1 MGALAFKQTTTAI
14 AVRHSGEERNMPEAK
29 INVVL
34 VHGAWAECASWSEI
48 IPALQKEG
56 LEVICAP
63 LPLTTLG
70 DDVSALD
77 RLWARLTGDI
87 ILVGHAYA
95 GAVIGAARHERV
107 KSLVYVAAL
116 APDEKETVADIFY
129 REAPHPLAPRLAPD
143 RDGFI
148 WMPREGFTDAF
159 AQNAAPDVK
168 SMLFATQRPI
178 NVKCIQETS
187 PRPLWREKPSWYLV
201 AEHDRMIPA
210 KTQYF
215 QAKRMGATVRAHSVD
230 HSPMLTAPNVV
241 VDVVLEAIRSNC
253 SGAYPPCQ
261 VEKQ

>member
-1 MGALAFKQTTTAI
+1 MGALEFKQTTTANS
-14 AVRHSGEERNMPEAK
+14 VRHGSEETNMPESK

-34 VHGAWAECASWSEI
+34 VHGAWAECASWREI
-48 IPALQKEG
+48 IAGLQREG

-77 RLWARLTGDI
+77 RLWARVTGDI

-107 KSLVYVAAL
+107 RSLVYVAAL
-116 APDEKETVADIFY
+116 APDEKETVADVFY
-129 REAPHPLAPRLAPD
+129 REAPHPEAPKLAPD

-148 WMPREGFTDAF
+148 WMPREGFANAF

-168 SMLFATQRPI
+168 ATLFATQRPI

-187 PRPLWREKPSWYLV
+187 PRPLWKEKPSWFLV
-201 AEHDRMIPA
+201 AENDRMIPA

-215 QAKRMGATVRAHSVD
+215 QAKRMGATVRAHAVD
-230 HSPMLTAPNVV
+230 HSPMLTAPEVV
-241 VDVVLEAIRSNC
+241 LDVLLEAIRTNC
-253 SGAYPPCQ
+253 NGACPPCHGR
-261 VEKQ
+261 K